1 MSKLIKLY
9 TLRYAFYYMSIIDN
23 AVKKQNTT
31 TALIKGLSDNIK
43 AAIRDHTIQWF
54 SSCTLR
60 YFPRT

>member
-31 TALIKGLSDNIK
+31 TALIKGLFHIEQVNK
-43 AAIRDHTIQWF
+43 
-54 SSCTLR
+54 C
-60 YFPRT
+60 Y